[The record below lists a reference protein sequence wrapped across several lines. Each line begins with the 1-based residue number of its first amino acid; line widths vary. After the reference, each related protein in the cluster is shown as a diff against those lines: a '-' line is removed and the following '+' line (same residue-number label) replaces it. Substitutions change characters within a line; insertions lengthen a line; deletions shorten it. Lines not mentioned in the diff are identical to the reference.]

1 MELRTYRTDTGRAPF
16 EDWFADLDKVAAA
29 RVSQALRH
37 MRQGQFGNTKPVGG
51 GVSEFRIDFG
61 PGYRVYFG
69 RDGQEIILLLTGG
82 DKRRQQRDIDAAI
95 TFWQDYRRE
104 KRGA

>member
-1 MELRTYRTDTGRAPF
+1 MELRTYRTDAGRAPF
-16 EDWFADLDKVAAA
+16 EDWFADLDRAAA
-29 RVSQALRH
+29 SRVSQALRR
-37 MRQGQFGNTKPVGG
+37 MGQGHLGNAKPVGAD
-51 GVSEFRIDFG
+51 VSEFRIDFG
-61 PGYRVYFG
+61 PGYRVYYG
-69 RDGQEIILLLTGG
+69 RDGQEIILLLIGG